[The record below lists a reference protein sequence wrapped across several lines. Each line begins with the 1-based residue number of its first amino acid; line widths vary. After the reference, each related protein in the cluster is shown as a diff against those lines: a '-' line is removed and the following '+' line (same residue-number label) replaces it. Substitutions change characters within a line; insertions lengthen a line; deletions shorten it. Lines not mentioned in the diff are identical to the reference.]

1 MDLHD
6 DAVMQQL
13 VFSGLRRPPIAAALA
28 ACHPLEHVK
37 EPQPGPGGE
46 GGDGGAGDGS
56 VEGSSQRFLLL
67 LDGLLAGPCA
77 CGLLGVCLPR
87 RCLVAVVL
95 PLCRCC
101 AISLSLLS
109 LSLLCYLFVAALLLR
124 LYRARPAAS
133 ITPSPPCVLPLSA
146 VQIVG
151 VLYVGGSACWRK
163 ARPGAPAP

>member
-1 MDLHD
+1 
-6 DAVMQQL
+6 MQQL

-28 ACHPLEHVK
+28 ACHPLEHVN

-46 GGDGGAGDGS
+46 GGDGGAEDGS

-77 CGLLGVCLPR
+77 CGCLVCA
-87 RCLVAVVL
+87 CLVA
-95 PLCRCC
+95 
-101 AISLSLLS
+101 A

-151 VLYVGGSACWRK
+151 VLYV
-163 ARPGAPAP
+163 